1 MKRTSNSPLPNEKLR
16 LSSDILRA
24 LAHPLRM
31 QILEYID
38 KGRSV
43 NVNKIYTALGLEQS
57 ITSQHLRILRQA
69 GIVTTERAGK
79 FIYYV
84 VDYEKV
90 LEATKAAL
98 IISAFVE
105 HSPEDDFDNFDDLD
119 D

>member
-1 MKRTSNSPLPNEKLR
+1 MKRLSNSPLPNENLR

-38 KGRSV
+38 KSKSV
-43 NVNKIYTALGLEQS
+43 NVNKIYTSLGLEQS

-69 GIVTTERAGK
+69 GIVTTDRVGK
-79 FIYYV
+79 FIYYL
-84 VDYEKV
+84 VDYDRV
-90 LEATKAAL
+90 QEAARAAD

-105 HSPEDDFDNFDDLD
+105 HSPEDNFDDFDELD